1 MSTYR
6 TVTVEAKIS
15 SNNINVS
22 PKLSG
27 GNDIRASA
35 KMVNENRTVSTL
47 DYDLLDHKPQI
58 ENVELMGNKSFDD
71 LGLTNIS
78 NMEIEFIIR

>member
-1 MSTYR
+1 MSSYR
-6 TVTVEAKIS
+6 TVTVKAKIIGDK
-15 SNNINVS
+15 INAS

-27 GNDIRASA
+27 NEIRASA
-35 KMVNENRTVSTL
+35 NLTNETRTISTL
-47 DYDLLDHKPQI
+47 DYELLNHKPQI

>member
-1 MSTYR
+1 MSSYR
-6 TVTVEAKIS
+6 IVTVKAKIIGDK
-15 SNNINVS
+15 INVS

-27 GNDIRASA
+27 NEIRASA
-35 KMVNENRTVSTL
+35 NLTNETRTISTL
-47 DYDLLDHKPQI
+47 DYELLNHKPQI